1 MDTKL
6 FARIGAGAFVAIALT
21 MTALQLREGPLRPVP
36 EIEYV
41 TDDEGDPLDVMLR
54 DCAAMGEQALEIPS
68 CLAAWAEKR
77 RRFLGARPRPVDPV
91 AEDGAPSAAPVD
103 PQPVTGG

>member
-21 MTALQLREGPLRPVP
+21 MTALQLRQGPVRTVP

-41 TDDEGDPLDVMLR
+41 TDDEGDPLDAMLR
-54 DCAAMGEQALEIPS
+54 DCAAMGEQALEVPV

-77 RRFLGARPRPVDPV
+77 RRFLGDKPRPVDPV
-91 AEDGAPSAAPVD
+91 AEDGAPTAAPAD
-103 PQPVTGG
+103 PQPAKGG